1 MSVIDNPFINK
12 VNLVLYDEI
21 QGKNVDIDQK
31 NVSKYYDSVF
41 LLVKKTNETIP
52 SDFYGWQVP
61 TAIYNDVTSK
71 LLIHK
76 VSVNILK
83 NKTHFDSAI
92 IMSKEQLGQFNIFNY
107 ELFDKNI
114 VVPIFNISYQNI
126 LHYVEQYESS
136 NTLQNIYNTK
146 VINKYF
152 NVDDNHKSIEYFSN
166 MINNLDSSDYW
177 TNYYNCL
184 MNITNNFKKRSITIQ
199 TTRLSD
205 SNIAKIVEQFYNDKT
220 SGAFVSMASNK
231 KENYNLS
238 PDELKSKKNK
248 KKTKSYGHSTDGS
261 NNNYLKDLES
271 DLDNSTESAD
281 SANTTNTDESSKY
294 VDISS
299 VNKKGNGFYK
309 INPKSEFTYNDINQ
323 LFSVLDRK
331 SKFMLL
337 CNMMVSKKYC
347 HLVVNNI
354 YVLEQM
360 QDEMKLFAPLFRY
373 LMSYAWIRFYLEEC
387 IKKSYVKTD
396 DEFIFNINTAS
407 KLPIFPFNHSK
418 PKENP
423 YMPILVSD
431 EELKAS
437 ENLCGIPEYINTDHN
452 NNGICNFDEF
462 QIRMNIFC
470 TGDPNHNLF
479 EGVDFKKNKIGI
491 SGSII
496 TACVQKQHPLMT
508 RFANCNSLKEK
519 FTNYFNEYY
528 AKSDIDVMFLTNDN
542 YTFVDRVYEFYNQL
556 VLNICKINSKYAE
569 PSHIKLILN
578 KLDYLFVSEEFINEN
593 IKLDGEI
600 TDKIKYVTEHI
611 NDKDIKDKFL
621 PFYEKARDEKYSQLL
636 QDFSENEKLT
646 LKSRYPD
653 IFTTKDIDFKIYI
666 NKTVTTTSDTSSDEE
681 VTSSKFKDI
690 DVSFSIKYKIS
701 SPYLNHYLEL
711 FPIKYND
718 FFSVVSKFHLP
729 CVRGYYDGSNVYLTP
744 SCISS
749 HLTYMNLDYKYVT
762 GTNDPINIIN
772 KYRMRGFGTWLN
784 TNEKK
789 LVTKYSRMIPF
800 WNNLYTI
807 DSKLSDSDA
816 SVNIYGILSLNHKL
830 FRPRLYNMDE
840 YTESMFVET
849 SNRYNDSQLP
859 QTLLNSTITTT
870 QMIINKMKSLDI
882 KQINYDKFMSI
893 NRDGNIIP
901 LQKWII
907 SNTWNIYE
915 SNYKHFDKA
924 KSSVKSD
931 SNDTNTKS
939 ILQNIIV
946 KKKIKN
952 INNIINN

>member
-21 QGKNVDIDQK
+21 QGRNVDIDQK
-31 NVSKYYDSVF
+31 NVSKYYDSVY
-41 LLVKKTNETIP
+41 LLVKKTNEPIS
-52 SDFYGWQVP
+52 SDFYSWQVP

-76 VSVNILK
+76 VTVNILK

-126 LHYVEQYESS
+126 LHYVQQYESS
-136 NTLQNIYNTK
+136 NTLEHIYNTK

-152 NVDDNHKSIEYFSN
+152 NVDDNYKSIEYFSN
-166 MINNLDSSDYW
+166 MVNNLDSSDYW

-184 MNITNNFKKRSITIQ
+184 MNITDNFKKRSITIQ

-205 SNIAKIVEQFYNDKT
+205 SKIATIVQQFYNEKT
-220 SGAFVSMASNK
+220 TDTSKVS
-231 KENYNLS
+231 NYNLTPNNMRS
-238 PDELKSKKNK
+238 KNK
-248 KKTKSYGHSTDGS
+248 NKMNGV
-261 NNNYLKDLES
+261 NNNYLEDLET
-271 DLDNSTESAD
+271 D
-281 SANTTNTDESSKY
+281 TTNTGDTSKY

-299 VNKKGNGFYK
+299 VNKKGNSFYK

-337 CNMMVSKKYC
+337 CNMMVSKKYS

-437 ENLCGIPEYINTDHN
+437 ENFCGIPEYINTDHN

-462 QIRMNIFC
+462 QVRMNIFC

-578 KLDYLFVSEEFINEN
+578 KLDYLFVSEDFINKN
-593 IKLDGEI
+593 IELNSEI

-611 NDKDIKDKFL
+611 NDKEIKDKFL
-621 PFYEKARDEKYSQLL
+621 PFYEKVRDEKYNKLL
-636 QDFSENEKLT
+636 QDFSETEKVT
-646 LKSRYPD
+646 LRNKYLD

-666 NKTVTTTSDTSSDEE
+666 NKTVADKDTDASATSSDEE
-681 VTSSKFKDI
+681 NSFHRFKDI

-711 FPIKYND
+711 FPIKYDD

-729 CVRGYYDGSNVYLTP
+729 CVRGYYDGTNVYLTP

-784 TNEKK
+784 TNEKN
-789 LVTKYSRMIPF
+789 LVTKYSRMVPF

-807 DSKLSDSDA
+807 DSKLSDHDA
-816 SVNIYGILSLNHKL
+816 SANIYGMLSLNHKL

-870 QMIINKMKSLDI
+870 QMVINKMKSLDI
-882 KQINYDKFMSI
+882 KQINYDKFTSI
-893 NRDGNIIP
+893 NHDGNIIP

-915 SNYKHFDKA
+915 TSYKHLDKL
-924 KSSVKSD
+924 KSKLESTD
-931 SNDTNTKS
+931 NDKK
-939 ILQNIIV
+939 LFII
-946 KKKIKN
+946 KKKVIKKK
-952 INNIINN
+952 INNIINNS